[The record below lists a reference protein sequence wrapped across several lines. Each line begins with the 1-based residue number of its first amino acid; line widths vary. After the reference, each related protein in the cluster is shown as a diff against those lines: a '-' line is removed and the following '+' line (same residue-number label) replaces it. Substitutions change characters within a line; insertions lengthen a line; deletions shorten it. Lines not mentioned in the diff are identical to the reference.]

1 MAKELIAEKGAE
13 RALALAI
20 AEMAGMRTRIQE
32 VSMQTKS
39 PGFVSYIFSTEG
51 EKVGKTDLQEFLSN
65 RVERF
70 SPDDLCQIN
79 YLSDKALVFDV
90 P

>member
-1 MAKELIAEKGAE
+1 MDDEIADYFEDMAKELIAEKGAK

-20 AEMAGMRTRIQE
+20 AEIAGMRTRIQE

-51 EKVGKTDLQEFLSN
+51 EKVGKTDL
-65 RVERF
+65 
-70 SPDDLCQIN
+70 
-79 YLSDKALVFDV
+79 
-90 P
+90 